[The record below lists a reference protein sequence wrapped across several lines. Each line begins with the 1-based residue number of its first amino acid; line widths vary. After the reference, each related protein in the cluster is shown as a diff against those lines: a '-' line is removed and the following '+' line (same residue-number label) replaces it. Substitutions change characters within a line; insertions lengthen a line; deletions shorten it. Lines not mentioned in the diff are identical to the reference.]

1 MQKSKTTHF
10 EQIPVELV
18 KKITANAQSN
28 GNGIHFEGP
37 ATKTEPYATA
47 IQSLHTDIQ
56 NCRSPIASKSE
67 ELIDYREWQSLYKQA
82 LLEIDTDKL
91 KQKIV
96 AAEAAIA
103 KRASTLSRVG
113 VRNAEQQA
121 MEDALAFL
129 RVLARH

>member
-1 MQKSKTTHF
+1 MQNSKTHF

-18 KKITANAQSN
+18 KKIIASARDG
-28 GNGIHFEGP
+28 GNDSVSFEGP
-37 ATKTEPYATA
+37 ATKTEPHATA

-56 NCRSPIASKSE
+56 NCRSPIASKSDE
-67 ELIDYREWQSLYKQA
+67 FVQYPDWQGVYKQA
-82 LLEIDTDKL
+82 LLEIDVDKL

-103 KRASTLSRVG
+103 KRASTLSG
-113 VRNAEQQA
+113 ISGHSAEWQA

-129 RVLARH
+129 RMLGRH

>member
-1 MQKSKTTHF
+1 MQNSKTHF

-18 KKITANAQSN
+18 KKIIASAQDGGSDAVS
-28 GNGIHFEGP
+28 FEGP

-56 NCRSPIASKSE
+56 NCRSPIASKSDE
-67 ELIDYREWQSLYKQA
+67 FVEYPEWQSLYKQA

-91 KQKIV
+91 KLKIE

-103 KRASTLSRVG
+103 
-113 VRNAEQQA
+113 
-121 MEDALAFL
+121 
-129 RVLARH
+129 